1 MYSLRSSLP
10 IARIL
15 SRIAARSFHVGK
27 VGPDRR
33 RAFMPKQCLP
43 IPPNNSLFSSTR
55 PAACQKVTAVQPM
68 ICGTSQFH
76 SNMTAVDAAPN
87 TAMKIDVPIRP
98 LRNLFFMV
106 SCFCRFVLRGRTFAR
121 IP

>member
-1 MYSLRSSLP
+1 
-10 IARIL
+10 
-15 SRIAARSFHVGK
+15 
-27 VGPDRR
+27 
-33 RAFMPKQCLP
+33 MPKQCLP